1 MKLFHRHALN
11 AENLFQ
17 DLARMVMMR
26 KMVRRKMIM
35 MMRRMVMRMIIMMMM
50 MISGTQCKGFS
61 IIAPSDG

>member
-35 MMRRMVMRMIIMMMM
+35 MMRRMVMMMMMMM